1 MSQEKTYQDWSLR
14 LAFSLPIVLIV
25 VVAGLVYL
33 PRLWAKPAQYDF
45 VYARDIS
52 SELSVPEMTC
62 PTMWVENGSLVKQD
76 GYTPNGESVTG
87 CENIVYRYD
96 VTTGQSRR
104 ISFVEASALKYQTGT
119 RSKDGYE
126 VRLSYGNS
134 GPFGGSGGAIY
145 LSGQGVSK
153 QLQLAG
159 IDPNNMYNFQ
169 FNNMYNFQFV
179 GWIEK

>member
-1 MSQEKTYQDWSLR
+1 MDMSQEKTYQDWSLR

-62 PTMWVENGSLVKQD
+62 PTMWIENGSLVKQD

-134 GPFGGSGGAIY
+134 GPFGGSSRPAIY
-145 LSGQGVSK
+145 LSGQGVSN
-153 QLQLAG
+153 QLQLTG
-159 IDPNNMYNFQ
+159 IDP
-169 FNNMYNFQFV
+169 NNMYNFQFV